1 MKDKPPLGGSEL
13 QWNALFAAFS
23 PKLFTN
29 KNIIKS
35 ICDPKTLVKNK
46 INILW
51 EQLSYDQPNVQAL
64 RDRKYVDDLDW
75 IIFNSHWSYNQ
86 FRLRFQIPEYKSRV
100 IQNFVRPFLYPTDW
114 KSNSKIKLI
123 YTSTPWRGL
132 AILMR
137 TVEMLNEKRKDF
149 EVDIYSSTLLYGSNF
164 DELNKKKYQ
173 SLFDKC
179 EEIPN
184 INYKGYATNEE
195 VRQALMKSH
204 ILAYPCIFEETSC
217 LAAIEAMA
225 AGCKVVTTNYGALPE
240 TCGRFARY
248 ICFEPHVQRLI
259 DSYVEVLN
267 EEMDNI
273 FSEKTL
279 ESLQYQVNH
288 YNTEWS
294 IETRLKEWEAFLA
307 GADAN
312 TT

>member
-1 MKDKPPLGGSEL
+1 MKDKLPLGGSEL
-13 QWNALFAAFS
+13 QWNALFDRFPA
-23 PKLFTN
+23 KLLEN
-29 KNIIKS
+29 KNLIKS
-35 ICDPKTLVKNK
+35 ICDPRWLKKDK

-51 EQLSYDQPNVQAL
+51 EQLSYSEPFVQNL
-64 RDRKYVDDLDW
+64 KDRKYVDQVDW

-86 FRLRFQIPEYKSRV
+86 FRMHFQIPEYKTRV
-100 IQNFVRPFLYPTDW
+100 IQNFVPPFPYPLKKD
-114 KSNSKIKLI
+114 NSKIKLI

-149 EVDIYSSTLLYGSNF
+149 EVDIYSSTLLYGSEF
-164 DELNKKKYQ
+164 HKLNEKKYQ

-179 EEIPN
+179 KEIPN
-184 INYKGYATNEE
+184 INYKGLGSNEE
-195 VRQALMKSH
+195 VRQALKKSH

-248 ICFEPHVQRLI
+248 ICFEPHAQRLI
-259 DSYVEVLN
+259 DSYTEVLN

-273 FSEKTL
+273 FTEKTRN
-279 ESLQYQVNH
+279 SLQLQADH

-294 IETRLKEWEAFLA
+294 IETRLKEWEAFLEQ
-307 GADAN
+307 ADTNA
-312 TT
+312 T

>member
-1 MKDKPPLGGSEL
+1 
-13 QWNALFAAFS
+13 
-23 PKLFTN
+23 
-29 KNIIKS
+29 
-35 ICDPKTLVKNK
+35 
-46 INILW
+46 
-51 EQLSYDQPNVQAL
+51 
-64 RDRKYVDDLDW
+64 
-75 IIFNSHWSYNQ
+75 
-86 FRLRFQIPEYKSRV
+86 
-100 IQNFVRPFLYPTDW
+100 
-114 KSNSKIKLI
+114 
-123 YTSTPWRGL
+123 
-132 AILMR
+132 
-137 TVEMLNEKRKDF
+137 MLNEKRKDF
-149 EVDIYSSTLLYGSNF
+149 EVDIYSSTLVYGSNF
-164 DELNKKKYQ
+164 DKAHKEKYQ

-312 TT
+312 TA

>member
-1 MKDKPPLGGSEL
+1 M
-13 QWNALFAAFS
+13 QWNALFSRFPA
-23 PKLFTN
+23 KLLEN
-29 KNIIKS
+29 KNLIKS
-35 ICDPKTLVKNK
+35 ICDSRTLVKDK

-51 EQLSYDQPNVQAL
+51 EQLSYDQPNVQNL
-64 RDRKYVDDLDW
+64 KDRKYVDQLDW

-86 FRLRFQIPEYKSRV
+86 FRLRFQIPEYKTRV
-100 IQNFVRPFLYPTDW
+100 IQNFISPFPHPLKKD
-114 KSNSKIKLI
+114 NSKIKLI

-137 TVEMLNEKRKDF
+137 AVEMLNEKRKDF

-164 DELNKKKYQ
+164 DELNRKKYQ

-179 EEIPN
+179 KEIPN
-184 INYKGYATNEE
+184 INYKGLATNEE

-217 LAAIEAMA
+217 LAAIEAMG

-248 ICFEPHVQRLI
+248 ICFEPHAQRMI
-259 DSYVEVLN
+259 DSYTEVLN

-273 FSEKTL
+273 FTEKTRK
-279 ESLQYQVNH
+279 SLHLQVNH

-294 IETRLKEWEAFLA
+294 IETRLKEWEVFLEQT
-307 GADAN
+307 DTN
-312 TT
+312 ST

>member
-1 MKDKPPLGGSEL
+1 MAPLGGSEL
-13 QWNALFAAFS
+13 QWNALFS
-23 PKLFTN
+23 KLPSELLKN

-35 ICDPKTLVKNK
+35 ICDPKTLVKDK

-86 FRLRFQIPEYKSRV
+86 FRLRFKIPEYKTRV
-100 IQNFVRPFLYPTDW
+100 LQNFIHPFPHPLKKD
-114 KSNSKIKLI
+114 NSKIKLI

-137 TVEMLNEKRKDF
+137 TVEMLNEKRNDF
-149 EVDIYSSTLLYGSNF
+149 EVDIYSSTLVYGSNF

-179 EEIPN
+179 IEIPN

-259 DSYVEVLN
+259 DSYVEVLS

-279 ESLQYQVNH
+279 ESLQCQVTH

-307 GADAN
+307 GADTN

>member
-1 MKDKPPLGGSEL
+1 MKDKLPLGGSEL
-13 QWNALFAAFS
+13 QWNALFSRLPAELL
-23 PKLFTN
+23 KN

-35 ICDPKTLVKNK
+35 ICDSRTLVKDK

-51 EQLSYDQPNVQAL
+51 EQLSYDQPNVQNL
-64 RDRKYVDDLDW
+64 RDRKYVDQLDW
-75 IIFNSHWSYNQ
+75 IVFNSHWSYNQ
-86 FRLRFQIPEYKSRV
+86 FRMRFQIPEYKTRV
-100 IQNFVRPFLYPTDW
+100 IQNFTSSFPHPLKKD
-114 KSNSKIKLI
+114 NSKIKLI

-149 EVDIYSSTLLYGSNF
+149 EVDIYSSTLLYGSKF
-164 DELNKKKYQ
+164 DELNRKKYQ

-184 INYKGYATNEE
+184 INYKGLGTNEE
-195 VRQALMKSH
+195 IREALMKSH

-248 ICFEPHVQRLI
+248 ICFEPHAQRMI
-259 DSYVEVLN
+259 DSYTEVLN

-273 FSEKTL
+273 FSEKTRN
-279 ESLQYQVNH
+279 SLQLQVSH
-288 YNTEWS
+288 YNSEWS
-294 IETRLKEWEAFLA
+294 VETRLKEWEVFL
-307 GADAN
+307 GQADTN
-312 TT
+312 ST

>member
-13 QWNALFAAFS
+13 QRNALLSRLPA
-23 PKLFTN
+23 KLLEN
-29 KNIIKS
+29 KNLIKS
-35 ICDPKTLVKNK
+35 ICDTRLLKKDK

-51 EQLSYDQPNVQAL
+51 EQLSYSEPFVQNL
-64 RDRKYVDDLDW
+64 QDRKYVDQLDW
-75 IIFNSHWSYNQ
+75 LIFNSHWSYNQ
-86 FRLRFQIPEYKSRV
+86 FRLHFQIPEYKTRV
-100 IQNFVRPFLYPTDW
+100 IQNFTPPFPYPLKKD
-114 KSNSKIKLI
+114 NSKIKLI

-149 EVDIYSSTLLYGSNF
+149 EVDIYSSTLLYGSKF
-164 DELNKKKYQ
+164 YELNEKKYQ

-179 EEIPN
+179 KEIPN
-184 INYKGYATNEE
+184 INYKGYANNEE

-248 ICFEPHVQRLI
+248 ICFEPNVHRLI
-259 DSYVEVLN
+259 DSYTEVLS

-273 FSEKTL
+273 FTEKTRN
-279 ESLQYQVNH
+279 SLQLQANH

-294 IETRLKEWEAFLA
+294 IETRLKEWEAFLEQ
-307 GADAN
+307 ADTN
-312 TT
+312 TA

>member
-1 MKDKPPLGGSEL
+1 MAPLGGSEL
-13 QWNALFAAFS
+13 QWNALFS
-23 PKLFTN
+23 KLPAELLKN

-35 ICDPKTLVKNK
+35 ICDPKTLVKDK

-86 FRLRFQIPEYKSRV
+86 FRLRFKIPEYKTRV
-100 IQNFVRPFLYPTDW
+100 LQNFIHPFPHPLKKD
-114 KSNSKIKLI
+114 NSKIKLI

-149 EVDIYSSTLLYGSNF
+149 EVDIYSSTLLYGSEF
-164 DELNKKKYQ
+164 YKVHEKKYQ

-179 EEIPN
+179 KEIPN
-184 INYKGYATNEE
+184 INYKGYANNEE

-248 ICFEPHVQRLI
+248 ICFEPNAQRLI
-259 DSYVEVLN
+259 DSYTEVLN

-273 FSEKTL
+273 FTEKTRN
-279 ESLQYQVNH
+279 SLQLQANH

-294 IETRLKEWEAFLA
+294 IETRLKEWEAFLEQ
-307 GADAN
+307 ADTN

>member
-1 MKDKPPLGGSEL
+1 MKPLGGSEL
-13 QWNALFAAFS
+13 QWNALFS
-23 PKLFTN
+23 KLPSELLKN

-35 ICDPKTLVKNK
+35 ICDPKTLVKDK

-86 FRLRFQIPEYKSRV
+86 FRLRFKIPEYKTRV
-100 IQNFVRPFLYPTDW
+100 LQNFIHPFPHPLKKD
-114 KSNSKIKLI
+114 NSKIKLI

-179 EEIPN
+179 EELPN
-184 INYKGYATNEE
+184 INYKG
-195 VRQALMKSH
+195 
-204 ILAYPCIFEETSC
+204 
-217 LAAIEAMA
+217 
-225 AGCKVVTTNYGALPE
+225 
-240 TCGRFARY
+240 
-248 ICFEPHVQRLI
+248 
-259 DSYVEVLN
+259 
-267 EEMDNI
+267 
-273 FSEKTL
+273 
-279 ESLQYQVNH
+279 
-288 YNTEWS
+288 
-294 IETRLKEWEAFLA
+294 
-307 GADAN
+307 
-312 TT
+312 

>member
-1 MKDKPPLGGSEL
+1 MAPLGGSEL
-13 QWNALFAAFS
+13 QWNALFS
-23 PKLFTN
+23 KLPSELLKN

-35 ICDPKTLVKNK
+35 ICDPKTLVKDK

-86 FRLRFQIPEYKSRV
+86 FRLRFKIPEYKTRV
-100 IQNFVRPFLYPTDW
+100 LQNFIHPFPHPLKKD
-114 KSNSKIKLI
+114 NSKIKLI

-137 TVEMLNEKRKDF
+137 TVELLDEKRKDF
-149 EVDIYSSTLLYGSNF
+149 EVDIYSSTLVYGSNF

-294 IETRLKEWEAFLA
+294 IETRLKEWEAFLE

-312 TT
+312 TA

>member
-1 MKDKPPLGGSEL
+1 MAPLGGSEL
-13 QWNALFAAFS
+13 QWNALFS
-23 PKLFTN
+23 KLPSELLKN

-35 ICDPKTLVKNK
+35 ICDPKTLVKDK

-86 FRLRFQIPEYKSRV
+86 FRLRFKIPEYKTRV
-100 IQNFVRPFLYPTDW
+100 LQNFIHPFPHTLKKDD
-114 KSNSKIKLI
+114 SKIKLI

-164 DELNKKKYQ
+164 DALNKKKYQ

-294 IETRLKEWEAFLA
+294 IDTRLKEWEAFLA

>member
-1 MKDKPPLGGSEL
+1 MKDKLPLGGSEL
-13 QWNALFAAFS
+13 QWNALFSRLPAELLA
-23 PKLFTN
+23 N

-35 ICDPKTLVKNK
+35 DCDPRWLKKDK

-51 EQLSYDQPNVQAL
+51 EQLSYSEPFVQNL
-64 RDRKYVDDLDW
+64 KDRKYVDQLDW

-86 FRLRFQIPEYKSRV
+86 FRIHFQIPEYKTRV
-100 IQNFVRPFLYPTDW
+100 IQNFTPPFPHPLKKD
-114 KSNSKIKLI
+114 NSKIKLI

-149 EVDIYSSTLLYGSNF
+149 EVDIYSSTLLYGSEF
-164 DELNKKKYQ
+164 YKVHEKKYQ

-179 EEIPN
+179 KEIPN
-184 INYKGYATNEE
+184 INYKGYANNEE

-248 ICFEPHVQRLI
+248 ICFEPNAQRLI
-259 DSYVEVLN
+259 DSYTEVLN

-273 FSEKTL
+273 FTEKTRN
-279 ESLQYQVNH
+279 SLQLQANH

-294 IETRLKEWEAFLA
+294 IETRLKEWEAFLEQ
-307 GADAN
+307 ADTN

>member
-1 MKDKPPLGGSEL
+1 MDPLGGSEL
-13 QWNALFAAFS
+13 QWNALFS
-23 PKLFTN
+23 KLPAELLKN

-35 ICDPKTLVKNK
+35 ICDPKTLVKDK

-86 FRLRFQIPEYKSRV
+86 FRLRFKIPEYKTRV
-100 IQNFVRPFLYPTDW
+100 LQNFIHPFPHPLKKD
-114 KSNSKIKLI
+114 NSKIKLI

-137 TVEMLNEKRKDF
+137 TVEMLNEKRNDF
-149 EVDIYSSTLLYGSNF
+149 EVDIYSSTLVYGSNF

-179 EEIPN
+179 IEIPN

-259 DSYVEVLN
+259 DSYVEVLS

-294 IETRLKEWEAFLA
+294 IDTRLKEWEAFLA

>member
-1 MKDKPPLGGSEL
+1 MKPLGGSEL
-13 QWNALFAAFS
+13 QWNALFS
-23 PKLFTN
+23 KLPSELLKN

-35 ICDPKTLVKNK
+35 ICDPKTLVKDK

-86 FRLRFQIPEYKSRV
+86 FRLRFKIPEYKTRV
-100 IQNFVRPFLYPTDW
+100 LQNFIHPFPHPLKKD
-114 KSNSKIKLI
+114 NSKIKLI

-137 TVEMLNEKRKDF
+137 TVEMLNEKRNDF

-273 FSEKTL
+273 FSEKTRK
-279 ESLQYQVNH
+279 SLQLQIGH
-288 YNTEWS
+288 YNSEWS
-294 IETRLKEWEAFLA
+294 IETRLKEWEDFLEQ
-307 GADAN
+307 ADTN
-312 TT
+312 ST

>member
-1 MKDKPPLGGSEL
+1 MKDNPPLGGSEI
-13 QWNALFAAFS
+13 QRNALLSRLPA
-23 PKLFTN
+23 KLLEN
-29 KNIIKS
+29 KNLIKS
-35 ICDPKTLVKNK
+35 ICDSRLLKKDK

-51 EQLSYDQPNVQAL
+51 EQLSYNEPFVQNL
-64 RDRKYVDDLDW
+64 QDRKYVDQLDW

-86 FRLRFQIPEYKSRV
+86 FRIHFQIPEYKTRV
-100 IQNFVRPFLYPTDW
+100 IQNFTPPFPYPLKKD
-114 KSNSKIKLI
+114 NSKIKLI

-149 EVDIYSSTLLYGSNF
+149 EVDIYSSTLLYGSEF
-164 DELNKKKYQ
+164 YKVHEKKYQ

-179 EEIPN
+179 KEIPN
-184 INYKGYATNEE
+184 INYKGYANNEE

-248 ICFEPHVQRLI
+248 ICFEPNAQRLI
-259 DSYVEVLN
+259 DSYTEVLN

-273 FSEKTL
+273 FTEKTRN
-279 ESLQYQVNH
+279 SLQLQANH

-294 IETRLKEWEAFLA
+294 IETRLKEWEAFLEQ
-307 GADAN
+307 ADVN
-312 TT
+312 ST

>member
-1 MKDKPPLGGSEL
+1 MKDKLPLGGSEL
-13 QWNALFAAFS
+13 QWNALFSRLPA
-23 PKLFTN
+23 KLLEN
-29 KNIIKS
+29 KNLIKS
-35 ICDPKTLVKNK
+35 ICDPRWLKKDK

-51 EQLSYDQPNVQAL
+51 EQLSYSEPFVQNL
-64 RDRKYVDDLDW
+64 KDRKYVDQLDW

-86 FRLRFQIPEYKSRV
+86 FRMHFQIPEYKTRV
-100 IQNFVRPFLYPTDW
+100 IQNFVPPFPYPLKKD
-114 KSNSKIKLI
+114 NSKIKLI

-149 EVDIYSSTLLYGSNF
+149 EVDIYSSTLLYGSEF
-164 DELNKKKYQ
+164 HKLNEKKYQ

-179 EEIPN
+179 REIPN
-184 INYKGYATNEE
+184 INYKGLASNEE

-248 ICFEPHVQRLI
+248 ICFEPH
-259 DSYVEVLN
+259 
-267 EEMDNI
+267 
-273 FSEKTL
+273 
-279 ESLQYQVNH
+279 
-288 YNTEWS
+288 
-294 IETRLKEWEAFLA
+294 
-307 GADAN
+307 AN
-312 TT
+312 G

>member
-1 MKDKPPLGGSEL
+1 MKDKVPPLGGSEL
-13 QWNALFAAFS
+13 QWNALFSRFPS
-23 PKLFTN
+23 ELLKN

-35 ICDPKTLVKNK
+35 ICDPRLLVKDK
-46 INILW
+46 INVLW
-51 EQLSYDQPNVQAL
+51 EQLSYDQPNVQNL
-64 RDRKYVDDLDW
+64 KDRKYVDQLDW

-86 FRLRFQIPEYKSRV
+86 FRLRFQIPEYKTRV
-100 IQNFVRPFLYPTDW
+100 IQNFTHPFPLHLKKD
-114 KSNSKIKLI
+114 NSKIKLI

-179 EEIPN
+179 REIPN
-184 INYKGYATNEE
+184 INYKGLVSNEE
-195 VRQALMKSH
+195 VKQALMKSH

-248 ICFEPHVQRLI
+248 ICFEPHAQRMI
-259 DSYVEVLN
+259 DSYTEVLN

-273 FSEKTL
+273 FTEKTR
-279 ESLQYQVNH
+279 ESLHLQVNH

-294 IETRLKEWEAFLA
+294 IETRLKEWEAFLEQ
-307 GADAN
+307 ADTN
-312 TT
+312 ST

>member
-1 MKDKPPLGGSEL
+1 MAPLGGSEL
-13 QWNALFAAFS
+13 QWNALFS
-23 PKLFTN
+23 KLPSELLKN

-35 ICDPKTLVKNK
+35 ICDPKTLVKDK

-86 FRLRFQIPEYKSRV
+86 FRLRFKIPEYKTRV
-100 IQNFVRPFLYPTDW
+100 LQNFIHPFPHPLKKD
-114 KSNSKIKLI
+114 NSKIKLI

-137 TVEMLNEKRKDF
+137 TV
-149 EVDIYSSTLLYGSNF
+149 
-164 DELNKKKYQ
+164 
-173 SLFDKC
+173 
-179 EEIPN
+179 EIPN

-294 IETRLKEWEAFLA
+294 IETRLKEWEAFLE

-312 TT
+312 TA